1 MDKNKIASTTM
12 LFIVIVGTIV
22 GFKTVFGNENT
33 LVAVAGITAALSL
46 LGTDYTINPIKN
58 TIYFVSLEVGIGVLT
73 YIASVNAFLGF
84 IITFISIFYILYSFT
99 YNTKKPT
106 YVAFTLGYFFM
117 LYTPVTFD
125 LLPRRLIGLASC
137 GLLIMI
143 MQMIVNRNKLK
154 KEAQHGIKSS
164 IKYISEEIDLILSGD
179 KSIEKINNVTYNN
192 LKNILESIY
201 KRIDSKI
208 KLPTNIMQY
217 LFISQYLER
226 INLVL
231 NRVKM
236 YGKEDEYNTVIIE
249 VQKILVRLNLFIEG
263 NLCLKELIVGLEN
276 ALKDIEQSKKMHY
289 LNFELYQCIETLR
302 DDLGYKE
309 DYVQKM
315 DENYISSKVIYG
327 LNNLKNNINRD
338 SLKFTFAFRGA
349 LITSLGVF
357 IVSLF
362 NLQYGKWLVFS
373 LISIVQ
379 PYFEASKT
387 KGKDRIIGTVI
398 GLLIFE
404 ILFSLVPSMAGRT
417 FIILLVG
424 YISNYLTEYRY
435 QMICTTVSALGA
447 AAMIDTV
454 NYVFFNRMI
463 FVIVGTLI
471 ALYASKIILPYRIS
485 DVIKREIK
493 SSLEL
498 NKSIVDKLYDIGVK
512 KLKINDDFKEIL
524 TINEFLN
531 NKISNNS
538 NTLSLSSIDEF
549 LYSQRIFMYEI
560 RSLINNFKTY
570 VKNNM
575 YSLKLI
581 YDIELI
587 LNKDITEQDVT
598 ECFNN
603 LQNND
608 DKLILINVV
617 EIKYSMM
624 KASRIYNNILNEI

>member
-1 MDKNKIASTTM
+1 MI
-12 LFIVIVGTIV
+12 
-22 GFKTVFGNENT
+22 
-33 LVAVAGITAALSL
+33 L
-46 LGTDYTINPIKN
+46 L
-58 TIYFVSLEVGIGVLT
+58 
-73 YIASVNAFLGF
+73 
-84 IITFISIFYILYSFT
+84 
-99 YNTKKPT
+99 
-106 YVAFTLGYFFM
+106 
-117 LYTPVTFD
+117 
-125 LLPRRLIGLASC
+125 
-137 GLLIMI
+137 
-143 MQMIVNRNKLK
+143 
-154 KEAQHGIKSS
+154 
-164 IKYISEEIDLILSGD
+164 GD

-208 KLPTNIMQY
+208 KLPTDIMQY

-263 NLCLKELIVGLEN
+263 NLCLKELIVDLEN
-276 ALKDIEQSKKMHY
+276 ALKDIEQFKKMHY

-309 DYVQKM
+309 DYVERM
-315 DENYISSKVIYG
+315 DENYISSKVIYKLG
-327 LNNLKNNINRD
+327 KLKNNINRD

-404 ILFSLVPSMAGRT
+404 ILFSLVLSMAGRT

-454 NYVFFNRMI
+454 NYVFLNRMV
-463 FVIVGTLI
+463 FVFVGTLI

-549 LYSQRIFMYEI
+549 LYSERIFMYEI